1 METDNLILIEHF
13 CLYNQVDISFI
24 DGLNNIGLIEFIE
37 IDNNKYLKN
46 EQLKNLEKMIEFHY
60 LLNINIEGIEVIAN
74 LLNQINTLQQELA
87 RANNKLSL
95 FEYDF

>member
-24 DGLNNIGLIEFIE
+24 YGLNNIGLIEFIE
-37 IDNNKYLKN
+37 MDNNKYLKN